1 MKSIVTGLV
10 ATTPSGRGRGQ
21 EPLQRPLDQ
30 KAQRPALSLTVPPE
44 LLDQGDRELDR
55 EDDLRRRDRPCPARA
70 RLLGVAA
77 SLALGNPEASGQFA
91 RRLGDRPPRSQQGRG
106 GVDAPSLL
114 SGRPAL
120 SR

>member
-10 ATTPSGRGRGQ
+10 ATMASGRGRGQ

-30 KAQRPALSLTVPPE
+30 DAQCLALSLSMPPE

-55 EDDLRRRDRPCPARA
+55 KDDLRRRDHLCPARA

-91 RRLGDRPPRSQQGRG
+91 RRLGD
-106 GVDAPSLL
+106 
-114 SGRPAL
+114 
-120 SR
+120 